1 MASMFAQIP
10 PERNQSNCSD
20 LPIHAQGLPLGLS
33 GHPIVFLLPT
43 RDGGKTLT
51 DNGIFLTIP

>member
-1 MASMFAQIP
+1 MFAQIP

-20 LPIHAQGLPLGLS
+20 FPIHAQGVPLGLS

-51 DNGIFLTIP
+51 GNGIFLTIP

>member
-1 MASMFAQIP
+1 MFAQIP

-20 LPIHAQGLPLGLS
+20 FPIYAQGVPLGLS

-43 RDGGKTLT
+43 PNGGKTLIG
-51 DNGIFLTIP
+51 NGIFLTIP